1 MPNNNQID
9 GHAEP
14 MDLDDDPIMTV
25 RQYKALPREQA
36 ERFLTLWM
44 ERHVDKVWADS
55 QMARLRR
62 QLMVSAM
69 GIY

>member
-1 MPNNNQID
+1 MSNKYQID
-9 GHAEP
+9 GAAEP

-25 RQYKALPREQA
+25 RQYNALPREQA
-36 ERFLTLWM
+36 ERFLSLWL
-44 ERHVDKVWADS
+44 ERQVDKVWAEN
-55 QMARLRR
+55 QKAKLRR